1 MRICVGFSTTWN
13 LRRSCCSSKTLN
25 LVRSG
30 NVQDQQLTFNI
41 RISTYLRGQQL
52 QSSGAVTLM
61 NRISKNQGM
70 LLAVLVVL
78 WLGLLMWQFGYS
90 TEQERVPLTH
100 VKRTAATVGKAL
112 QRPSPRLRNL
122 QVHLDRLAAIKGQRE
137 ATFSTPR
144 NIFASLMPSVST
156 LVRAPK
162 PQPKRRRAPK
172 CSRKRIHLDYGSS
185 SSPAGEFPGTLPFE
199 EQVTSEESPEGESS
213 EGEAV
218 VEGPTGSDPGG
229 GGAAAHR
236 DGVEPLSVCRVYG
249 GGRRFAEEAQYG
261 RGRSRTTKCTW
272 CRSVK

>member
-1 MRICVGFSTTWN
+1 MCRI
-13 LRRSCCSSKTLN
+13 SS
-25 LVRSG
+25 
-30 NVQDQQLTFNI
+30 LTFNI

-90 TEQERVPLTH
+90 TEQERVPSDSCQADSGH
-100 VKRTAATVGKAL
+100 GGQSFSCGRV
-112 QRPSPRLRNL
+112 RLRNL

-156 LVRAPK
+156 PVVAPK
-162 PQPKRRRAPK
+162 PPAQNGVAAPK
-172 CSRKRIHLDYGSS
+172 GERKESIWTMGVQA
-185 SSPAGEFPGTLPFE
+185 SPAGEFPGTLPFE
-199 EQVTSEESPEGESS
+199 EQVTSERVPEGESS

-218 VEGPTGSDPGG
+218 VEGPQGPTPEEVARLRIATELNHFRYVGFMAVGG
-229 GGAAAHR
+229 GSQKKRNMAVVDQKRRNARGA
-236 DGVEPLSVCRVYG
+236 
-249 GGRRFAEEAQYG
+249 
-261 RGRSRTTKCTW
+261 SR
-272 CRSVK
+272 